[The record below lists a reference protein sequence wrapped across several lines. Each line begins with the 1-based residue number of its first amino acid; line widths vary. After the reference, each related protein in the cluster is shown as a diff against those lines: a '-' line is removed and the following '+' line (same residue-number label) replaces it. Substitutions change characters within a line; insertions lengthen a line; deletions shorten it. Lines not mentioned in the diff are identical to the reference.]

1 MPAENSDQE
10 SMLSYQVAKMMRIYL
25 LPEPFF
31 PLLVTQDIWSGQQS
45 VLLYNLYCVTDLYI
59 YMKLPLK

>member
-25 LPEPFF
+25 LTEPK
-31 PLLVTQDIWSGQQS
+31 PLFSLPVTQRHLIWATISA
-45 VLLYNLYCVTDLYI
+45 VV
-59 YMKLPLK
+59 

>member
-31 PLLVTQDIWSGQQS
+31 SPSSHSRHLIWATIRA
-45 VLLYNLYCVTDLYI
+45 VV
-59 YMKLPLK
+59 